1 MSGFFLSSDTFHKTN
16 NIENKSLISE
26 RKRSAEMS
34 RIINEYID
42 VRNREVE
49 EEKKIENNNK
59 ERKRDEVDF
68 RIKYIARR

>member
-1 MSGFFLSSDTFHKTN
+1 
-16 NIENKSLISE
+16 
-26 RKRSAEMS
+26 MS

-68 RIKYIARR
+68 QIKYIARR